1 MASTTF
7 AIPAALAEA
16 LGHMQRPIAC
26 PEDVKARI
34 AALRVPMEEVNGTR
48 MPTNWRTGA
57 ATAGGGWGHGSGHG
71 GDRNQSHGGGN
82 RRNDG
87 RGRGYHGGDR
97 NEGHSASHSHGGG
110 GWRPAGPRRPFPDRA
125 LMPRFGNKA
134 RKDAATEARMMDLI
148 RKKMNLFS
156 EQTYDTT
163 KAWLSELLDSGETDF
178 LTGFITL
185 VFERAARESAI
196 TNQYSLLLTE
206 LRADFPH
213 LAVELNRIFGDFLN
227 IFEEAAHE
235 PDVGTEEYAAF
246 LKLRNHRQYRRGY
259 ATFIGDIAKNGA
271 LTADDVMRTS
281 TVILDGLY
289 AARAAA
295 DKGLLCEEYADC
307 LTALLTSC
315 PDLVR
320 PVIGSI
326 LPRIKAAQ
334 ERKDAPSLTNK
345 ARFALMDITDVYDA

>member
-1 MASTTF
+1 MMAVTTF
-7 AIPAALAEA
+7 AIPASLAEA

-34 AALRVPMEEVNGTR
+34 AALRVPADEVSGTR
-48 MPTNWRTGA
+48 MPTNWRSG
-57 ATAGGGWGHGSGHG
+57 AGGGHRGHSDSRDSRDHRDSRGHS
-71 GDRNQSHGGGN
+71 DSR
-82 RRNDG
+82 DG
-87 RGRGYHGGDR
+87 RG
-97 NEGHSASHSHGGG
+97 G
-110 GWRPAGPRRPFPDRA
+110 GWSQPRPSSGWRQQQPSSAPRRPYPNRA
-125 LMPRFGNKA
+125 NMPRFGNKA

-156 EQTYDTT
+156 EMTYDAT
-163 KAWLSELLDSGETDF
+163 KSWLSELLDSGETDF

-185 VFERAARESAI
+185 VFEKAAREPAI
-196 TNQYSLLLTE
+196 TSLYAQLLTE
-206 LRADFPH
+206 LRASFPH
-213 LAVELNRIFGDFLN
+213 VGVELTNIFGNFLN

-246 LKLRNHRQYRRGY
+246 LQLRNHRQYRRGY
-259 ATFIGDIAKNGA
+259 ASFIGDIAKQGA
-271 LTADDVMRTS
+271 LTADDVIRTS
-281 TVILDGLY
+281 LVILDGLF

-315 PDLVR
+315 EELMR

-326 LPRIKAAQ
+326 LPRVAAAQ
-334 ERKDAPSLTNK
+334 DRKDAPSLTNK
-345 ARFALMDITDVYDA
+345 ARFALMDITDLYG